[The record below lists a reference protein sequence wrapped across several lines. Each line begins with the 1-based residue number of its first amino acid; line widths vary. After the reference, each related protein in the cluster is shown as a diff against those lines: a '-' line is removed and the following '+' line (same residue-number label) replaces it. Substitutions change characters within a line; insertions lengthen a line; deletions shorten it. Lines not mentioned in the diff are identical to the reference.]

1 MDHDLTI
8 RDAHAAADIEAARR
22 LFSEYAASLGF
33 SLCFQGFDE
42 ELASLPG
49 KYAPPKGALLLAGG
63 SGVVA
68 VRPISA
74 KIAEM
79 KRLYVVPSARG
90 SGLGQR
96 LAQAAIAA
104 ARDAG
109 YEAIRLDTIE
119 ATMRPAMALYRRL
132 GFIEIP
138 AYYDNPIVGARYFE
152 LKLP

>member
-8 RDAHAAADIEAARR
+8 REAGGAADIEAARR

-68 VRPISA
+68 VRPLSDR
-74 KIAEM
+74 IAEM

-90 SGLGQR
+90 TGLGLR
-96 LAQAAIAA
+96 LAEAAIDA
-104 ARDAG
+104 ARAAG
-109 YEAIRLDTIE
+109 YAAIRLDTIA

-132 GFIEIP
+132 GFVEIP
-138 AYYDNPIVGARYFE
+138 AYYDNPILGARYFE
-152 LKLP
+152 RKLP

>member
-8 RDAHAAADIEAARR
+8 RDARGAADIEAARR

-49 KYAPPKGALLLAGG
+49 KYVPPKGALLLAGD
-63 SGVVA
+63 SGIVA
-68 VRPISA
+68 MRPISE

-79 KRLYVVPSARG
+79 KRLYVVPEARG
-90 SGLGQR
+90 TGLGVR
-96 LAQAAIAA
+96 LAEAAIAA
-104 ARDAG
+104 ARGAG

-132 GFIEIP
+132 GFVEIS
-138 AYYDNPIVGARYFE
+138 AYYDNPIPGARYFE
-152 LKLP
+152 LKLS